1 MDTKTT
7 LLIGIIIL
15 LVFILM
21 QEEVD
26 NYKNSELLTTF
37 GGALA
42 KQVTKEDIL
51 LPEQTEPAAEVRN
64 ALDVRME
71 CMTSPSRNTDSPL
84 EFALHGHSATN
95 QL

>member
-15 LVFILM
+15 LVVILL
-21 QEEVD
+21 QEELD
-26 NYKNSELLTTF
+26 TSRKSEQLTTF

-51 LPEQTEPAAEVRN
+51 LPEQTEPAEKVRN
-64 ALDVRME
+64 ELDIRME
-71 CMTSPSRNTDSPL
+71 CMTSPARNTDSPL